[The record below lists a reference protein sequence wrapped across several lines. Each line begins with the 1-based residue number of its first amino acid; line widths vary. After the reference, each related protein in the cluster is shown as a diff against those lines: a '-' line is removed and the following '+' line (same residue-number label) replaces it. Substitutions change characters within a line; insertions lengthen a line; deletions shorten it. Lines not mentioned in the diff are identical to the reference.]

1 MRISDWSSDV
11 CSSDLLRGR
20 NYMYSMARRDYEHA
34 IRMFEQAIG
43 VDSKFALAY
52 AGMADAYSHL
62 YRYVEATPEN
72 AGKAD
77 RASEQAVVLDRDSAE
92 AHASRGMA
100 LFISE
105 HYDDARRE
113 FETAIALNP
122 NLFEAW
128 YYYGLA
134 SSSQGDFEKAASL
147 YTRASEV
154 NPADFPVPMF
164 LAPTYSSLGRQREEM
179 KVRLGALGTIER
191 HLKLNPDDTRALY
204 FGAQN
209 IVRVGDP
216 RQATHTAQSALRPDQ
231 KEPN

>member
-1 MRISDWSSDV
+1 
-11 CSSDLLRGR
+11 
-20 NYMYSMARRDYEHA
+20 
-34 IRMFEQAIG
+34 
-43 VDSKFALAY
+43 
-52 AGMADAYSHL
+52 MADAYSHL

-154 NPADFPVPMF
+154 NPADFQVPLF
-164 LAPTYSSLGRQREEM
+164 LAPTYSSLGRTREEDRNRVVEG
-179 KVRLGALGTIER
+179 KRGR
-191 HLKLNPDDTRALY
+191 
-204 FGAQN
+204 
-209 IVRVGDP
+209 VRVESGGD
-216 RQATHTAQSALRPDQ
+216 
-231 KEPN
+231 

>member
-1 MRISDWSSDV
+1 
-11 CSSDLLRGR
+11 
-20 NYMYSMARRDYEHA
+20 MYLMACRDYVHVV
-34 IRMFEQAIG
+34 RMCEQAIG

-62 YRYVEATPEN
+62 YRDVEATPEN

-105 HYDDARRE
+105 HYDDARHE

-154 NPADFPVPMF
+154 NPADFQVPLF
-164 LAPTYSSLGRQREEM
+164 LAQTYSSLGRKREEM
-179 KVRLGALGTIER
+179 KVRLGALGHIER
-191 HLKLNPDDTRALY
+191 HLKPNPHDHSSEGHSCASRMPSYA
-204 FGAQN
+204 
-209 IVRVGDP
+209 
-216 RQATHTAQSALRPDQ
+216 
-231 KEPN
+231 